1 MRWGS
6 AVAVAVVALALTA
19 AATATTTAP
28 NLPPALLTLQAA
40 DLPGAQLTS
49 QGPVHEKNYVAAY
62 QRTFTFKT
70 PSGAS
75 GLRYVQSEALVVGN
89 RRSRRDG
96 AVAGPGRVR
105 LATAGRAA
113 FVAAIAKSL
122 RVKQSCSEARRAAF
136 AARR

>member
-1 MRWGS
+1 MRWGP
-6 AVAVAVVALALTA
+6 AVAFAVVALALTA

-28 NLPPALLTLQAA
+28 NLPPALLTLQAVRSA
-40 DLPGAQLTS
+40 GRAVTS

-75 GLRYVQSEALVVGN
+75 GLRLRPVRGARLGD

-96 AVAGPGRVR
+96 ARRRSGPRSPR
-105 LATAGRAA
+105 QAGRAA
-113 FVAAIAKSL
+113 FAAAIAKSL
-122 RVKQSCSEARRAAF
+122 RVKQSCREARRAAV